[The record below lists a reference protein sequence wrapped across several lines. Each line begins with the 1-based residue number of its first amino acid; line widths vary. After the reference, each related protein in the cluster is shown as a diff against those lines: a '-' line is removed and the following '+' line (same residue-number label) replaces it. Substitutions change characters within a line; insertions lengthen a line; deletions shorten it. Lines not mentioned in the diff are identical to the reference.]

1 MTLLLPSTG
10 YPDEGPDARRQRL
23 QDAMGAKQAGDME
36 PLRVAIEVAAADGI
50 CEEELQTAAELLQEL
65 EDERSPLTFAHVPRP
80 EMEELQ
86 TVTSRE
92 EAVAILGRCLGFG
105 RDDGFQALIL
115 AEFHY
120 HNFAFCQR
128 SGFSAEKASTL
139 ISILNTVHTKAIAE
153 ARLPE
158 ASARKLFEA
167 LIDRHSQQLPPYR
180 IGVFSRE
187 EAAAVKAY
195 AERTFFRHYKMYAF
209 AYVQQQEL
217 MVRSAFER
225 VAPPIRPAMRFDV
238 SHEVDPKQVP
248 ELEHLFSDKAAAAY
262 REEAG
267 QAMIVPILEQHLR
280 QHRAASPFSDERDSH
295 VAAAIDEAMHGHFAS
310 LEPRLTALPSSP

>member
-10 YPDEGPDARRQRL
+10 YPDEIAEARREKL
-23 QDAMGAKQAGDME
+23 KKAMQAKEAGEIE

-50 CEEELQTAAELLQEL
+50 PEDELQPAAELLQAL
-65 EDERSPLTFAHVPRP
+65 EEERAPLTFAHVPRP

-86 TVTSRE
+86 TVVARE
-92 EAVAILGRCLGFG
+92 AAVAILSRCLGFA
-105 RDDGFQALIL
+105 DDNGFQALIL

-128 SGFSAEKASTL
+128 SGFNAEKASTL
-139 ISILNTVHTKAIAE
+139 ISIFKVVHTKAIVE
-153 ARLPE
+153 DRLPE
-158 ASARKLFEA
+158 AAARSLFEV

-195 AERTFFRHYKMYAF
+195 ADRTFFRHYKMYAF
-209 AYVQQQEL
+209 AYVHQQEL
-217 MVRSAFER
+217 VVRSAFER
-225 VAPPIRPAMRFDV
+225 VAPPVPGAVRFDK
-238 SHEVDPKQVP
+238 SHEVDPREVLDLQD
-248 ELEHLFSDKAAAAY
+248 LFMEPGAAAS

-267 QAMIVPILEQHLR
+267 AAAIMPILEQHLR
-280 QHRAASPFSDERDSH
+280 APSPFADERDAH
-295 VAAAIDEAMHGHFAS
+295 VSAAIDEAMQGHLAN
-310 LEPRLTALPSSP
+310 LEPRLANLP